1 MCGIRGLMKRLLCA
15 GVCLVLCCACMIP
28 LRATDPVYADGE
40 VLFAARY
47 GDYTSLRDTG
57 VRFGSSSWSGRDA
70 RLSDGY
76 LRVQSSSD
84 QKTYLLL
91 PEEIPHTD
99 TYTVVFTFRFSDV
112 SEEGGYCGFLLSSS
126 GDAPSNRM
134 EVILRASGA
143 CVQAGQFGKKIAAA
157 LADGED
163 VRVEIPIRHGMMTE
177 ITATAG
183 SVRETLKLEN
193 VRAVPEGRRGF
204 VFRNASCDIRKVK
217 IVCGVGYKEETGFY
231 AENSYIAP
239 PTWEEPIAP
248 PTFDGWWLPAVP
260 AILSGVI
267 LWAERRRRA

>member
-1 MCGIRGLMKRLLCA
+1 
-15 GVCLVLCCACMIP
+15 
-28 LRATDPVYADGE
+28 
-40 VLFAARY
+40 
-47 GDYTSLRDTG
+47 
-57 VRFGSSSWSGRDA
+57 
-70 RLSDGY
+70 
-76 LRVQSSSD
+76 
-84 QKTYLLL
+84 
-91 PEEIPHTD
+91 
-99 TYTVVFTFRFSDV
+99 
-112 SEEGGYCGFLLSSS
+112 
-126 GDAPSNRM
+126 M

-204 VFRNASCDIRKVK
+204 VFRNASCDIREVK

-239 PTWEEPIAP
+239 PTWEEPISP